1 MNQSDASFEVVIE
14 AQNWRGRITQLEEH
28 VYIGSSDGSVRG
40 TLTSGFW
47 RDFSDARSLNR
58 PFRGVRI
65 ELPSEAEASSAEEQL
80 AKE

>member
-1 MNQSDASFEVVIE
+1 M
-14 AQNWRGRITQLEEH
+14 RGP
-28 VYIGSSDGSVRG
+28 
-40 TLTSGFW
+40 LTSGFW
-47 RDFSDARSLNR
+47 RNFSDARSLNG